1 MTVASSS
8 SSGTMRRYRLLG
20 TLDRHFRATSIEI
33 GNINYTLQ
41 SYCQCTSQDNH
52 NLNREQIPKYDFN
65 EIMRFEE
72 QEGAYMMTESRHS
85 SIRNKTSKF
94 KIIMTKEL
102 LQELY
107 EKPNRPVKLLIIS
120 EIETPV
126 DGILFIDNELEFSS
140 RFVRQMNQQTEEH
153 AYELNIEVSTSKL
166 DNPKGLLH
174 LTEFKIRVVFPYFF
188 LVFPGIIFKM
198 IPSCKMFG
206 DVLLLEF
213 GLRYGIFAKN
223 REPIHPRGDEF
234 TWSDVLRH
242 HLDSFIYVLIM
253 FALSIISSK
262 YL

>member
-1 MTVASSS
+1 MTVAASN

-20 TLDRHFRATSIEI
+20 TLDRLFRASSIEI

-41 SYCQCTSQDNH
+41 AYCQCTSQDN
-52 NLNREQIPKYDFN
+52 NNSNGILKYDFK

-85 SIRNKTSKF
+85 SMGNKTSKF

-102 LQELY
+102 LKELY
-107 EKPNRPVKLLIIS
+107 EKPNRPVKLMIIS
-120 EIETPV
+120 EIETPA
-126 DGILFIDNELEFSS
+126 DGILFIDNELKFSS

-174 LTEFKIRVVFPYFF
+174 LTEFKIRIVFPYFF
-188 LVFPGIIFKM
+188 C
-198 IPSCKMFG
+198 CKMFG

-213 GLRYGIFAKN
+213 GLRYGIFAKH
-223 REPIHPRGDEF
+223 REPIHPRGDDF

-242 HLDSFIYVLIM
+242 HLNSFIYVLIM